1 VTRIRLKYIQAWVD
15 REGRPFHY
23 FRRPGFPRVRLPG
36 LPGSPEFMS
45 AYQAAL
51 AVPARPIGATRTK
64 PGSLNAALV
73 LYYKSPEFIGLST
86 ATQAMRRAILE
97 RWRVKDGD
105 KPIALLPPE
114 YITHLL
120 SPLKPHA
127 ARSWL
132 KSIRHF
138 AQYCVANKLMR
149 SDPTLGIRRKVP
161 NSDGHHTWSEEEI
174 AQFETFYPI
183 GSKARLALGLGLFT
197 AQRRGDVIR
206 MGRQHLRDCQ
216 DERLRER
223 GVRSVLSV
231 RQQKTGTPVVI
242 PVQTALQAMLEA
254 APSNHLTFLTTKKG
268 KGYSANDFSEQFR
281 AWCDAAA
288 LPDIC
293 VFHGLRKAALTRFA
307 DDGWSPHEIAAFSG
321 HLSLKEIEHYTKHAD
336 RARLAREALLR
347 MMTKENAQRT
357 ETVKPEPP
365 KLSKPLKKLQIKS
378 EG

>member
-1 VTRIRLKYIQAWVD
+1 MTRIRLKYVQAWVD
-15 REGRPFHY
+15 HEGRPFHY
-23 FRRPGFPRVRLPG
+23 FRRPGFPRTRLPG
-36 LPGSPEFMS
+36 LPGSPDFMA

-51 AVPARPIGATRTK
+51 AVPARPIGAARTK

-73 LYYKSPEFIGLST
+73 LYYRSTEFTRELSPG
-86 ATQAMRRAILE
+86 TQAMRRAILE

-105 KPIALLPPE
+105 KPIALLPPQ

-120 SPLKPHA
+120 STLQPHA

-132 KSIRHF
+132 KTIRHF
-138 AQYCVANKLMR
+138 AQYCVANRLTR

-161 NSDGHHTWSEEEI
+161 SSDGHHAWSEEEI
-174 AQFETFYPI
+174 AQFEAFHPV
-183 GSKARLALGLGLFT
+183 GSKARLAFGLGLFT
-197 AQRRGDVIR
+197 SQRRSDVIR

-223 GVRSVLSV
+223 GVCNVLSV
-231 RQQKTGTPVVI
+231 RQQKTGTPLVI
-242 PVQTALQAMLEA
+242 PVHPALQAMLDA
-254 APSNHLTFLTTKKG
+254 APSNHLTFLTTKTG
-268 KGYSANDFSEQFR
+268 KAYSANDFSEQFR
-281 AWCDAAA
+281 AWCDMAA
-288 LPDIC
+288 LPDVC

-347 MMTKENAQRT
+347 MMTKENAERT
-357 ETVKPEPP
+357 KTVKPEPRE
-365 KLSKPLKKLQIKS
+365 LSKPLKRLKKN
-378 EG
+378 G